1 MRNDDNDANVANDFP
16 NLLYKGPHWT
26 TWVTVAL
33 LSLFVFCFVF
43 YVVVVAS
50 NSSSGLEPLTILATI
65 AFFTTILAIGSIA
78 VSFWLYR
85 WRKALLG
92 NQDAMLPETLGK
104 SLNSLG
110 IGAHD
115 VATAIKTFQNSVNNQ
130 VLLNTQEISSM
141 TTTFMTMQ
149 DVISS
154 REKEISRLKSGFD
167 AVLFKRFLARF
178 IRLDQSLDE
187 IIGERTDPDKDLIFL
202 SRLLQDALDECGVEK
217 ICPDLGSDYRQLDK
231 LVSDNPLHEAAELPE
246 SNFKISS
253 VTHQAYVLT
262 TGEQVEVIVPSKVTI
277 FMCTTGT

>member
-1 MRNDDNDANVANDFP
+1 MP
-16 NLLYKGPHWT
+16 NLLYRGPHWT
-26 TWVTVAL
+26 TWVIVAL
-33 LSLFVFCFVF
+33 LLLFVLGFVF

-50 NSSSGLEPLTILATI
+50 SSSGGLEPLTILATV

-110 IGAHD
+110 VGAND
-115 VATAIKTFQNSVNNQ
+115 VAKAIQAFQNSMNDRVA
-130 VLLNTQEISSM
+130 LNTKELTSM

-149 DVISS
+149 DAISS

-167 AVLFKRFLARF
+167 AVLFKRFLSRF

-187 IIGERTDPDKDLIFL
+187 IISERTGSDKDLTFL

-217 ICPDLGSDYRQLDK
+217 VSPDLGSDYRQLDK
-231 LVSDNPLHEAAELPE
+231 LVSDKPLHEPTELPE
-246 SNFKISS
+246 NNFKISS

-262 TGEQVEVIVPSKVTI
+262 TGEHIEVIVPSKVTI
-277 FMCTTGT
+277 YMSSTGP